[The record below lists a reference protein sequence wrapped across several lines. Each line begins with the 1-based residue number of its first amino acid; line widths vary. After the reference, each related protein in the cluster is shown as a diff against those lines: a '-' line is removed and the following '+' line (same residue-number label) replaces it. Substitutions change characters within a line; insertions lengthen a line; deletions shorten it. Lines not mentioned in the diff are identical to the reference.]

1 MNDWW
6 HWIVLF
12 RLNRKESF
20 EKYGFHV
27 DRSSLFILRFYASL
41 TPGDTM
47 VSLISPTPSLCHPP
61 SPRYKILVPNDT
73 YSFDSQEMNLGL
85 VFLVYF
91 SRRYLSIKFD
101 SWTLWFMHCLCIVKY
116 KKFNKSMIDY
126 NYLLLKLLNAINYL
140 WIIYLLFAR
149 NT

>member
-1 MNDWW
+1 MISQLKKQDQPQKCMNDWW

-47 VSLISPTPSLCHPP
+47 VSLISPTPSLCYPP
-61 SPRYKILVPNDT
+61 SPRYEILVPNDT
-73 YSFDSQEMNLGL
+73 LQYGLPGNESWSGVLGL
-85 VFLVYF
+85 LQWKVLKYKVWFVNLMIHAF
-91 SRRYLSIKFD
+91 
-101 SWTLWFMHCLCIVKY
+101 FMH
-116 KKFNKSMIDY
+116 NKV
-126 NYLLLKLLNAINYL
+126 
-140 WIIYLLFAR
+140 
-149 NT
+149 